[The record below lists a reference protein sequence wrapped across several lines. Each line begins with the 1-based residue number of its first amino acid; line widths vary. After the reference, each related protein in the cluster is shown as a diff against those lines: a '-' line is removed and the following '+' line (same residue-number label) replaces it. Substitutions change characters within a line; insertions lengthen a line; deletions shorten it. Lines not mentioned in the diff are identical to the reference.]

1 MAVTAEQ
8 YFNAHLVE
16 KTDPFGINVRRCL
29 REGISGV
36 MERHMADRNA
46 MSDAGC
52 LILLFPVADQP
63 AKVFAL
69 LTPPGREVAHTSVL
83 DAPVR
88 LVLASI
94 QHDPPYRIQS
104 EGIVSRSAPGCRRII
119 GQMLGV
125 VTTCI
130 VISACINHRIRAL
143 CDFGRQPMQ
152 RGNHFRRIRR
162 ISDVTVQY
170 QYLRVRVRQ
179 RRMGRRDGIAVR
191 ICQYIQP
198 HLIRVLRYGPEIV
211 FRRLRRF
218 RLGVIVAV
226 VGKRREIYPIVTGG
240 VQRGS
245 RNTHLVN
252 QRIGAHNAVV
262 TVRIGRFSD
271 CDRCKCPTGAKQKN
285 LISVL
290 HGTDSRVQG
299 KARDVSH

>member
-1 MAVTAEQ
+1 
-8 YFNAHLVE
+8 
-16 KTDPFGINVRRCL
+16 
-29 REGISGV
+29 
-36 MERHMADRNA
+36 
-46 MSDAGC
+46 
-52 LILLFPVADQP
+52 
-63 AKVFAL
+63 
-69 LTPPGREVAHTSVL
+69 
-83 DAPVR
+83 
-88 LVLASI
+88 
-94 QHDPPYRIQS
+94 
-104 EGIVSRSAPGCRRII
+104 
-119 GQMLGV
+119 
-125 VTTCI
+125 
-130 VISACINHRIRAL
+130 
-143 CDFGRQPMQ
+143 MQ

-198 HLIRVLRYGPEIV
+198 HLIRILRYGTEIV

-226 VGKRREIYPIVTGG
+226 VGKRREIYPIVTGTI
-240 VQRGS
+240 QRGS

-271 CDRCKCPTGAKQKN
+271 CDRCKCPTGAKQKD

-290 HGTDSRVQG
+290 HGTDGRVQG